1 MTIDDML
8 KIIESSSAC
17 FIANGYDSVEVP
29 FPISSAEYLKFA
41 EEDLKENS
49 ERGRVNA
56 LSNAKRSLDAR
67 IESVLIGFGFHRIA
81 KTENWKMPKKLSFLS
96 DLGILTPRVLTKLN
110 KTRNLI
116 EHEFHCPTREQVED
130 FVDVVALFNES
141 TRVYLNHL
149 PNEAQIASD
158 ADDDEPFFDFMFH
171 RNEARIVLDRGDIEL
186 NAADP
191 HYKRFVVAYAK
202 MVGRLYECTR

>member
-1 MTIDDML
+1 MTIDEML
-8 KIIESSSAC
+8 KVIESTSSY
-17 FIANGYDSVEVP
+17 FDSNSYDSVEVP

-41 EEDLKENS
+41 EEDLKEDS

-67 IESVLIGFGFHRIA
+67 IESILIGFGFHKTA
-81 KTENWKMPKKLSFLS
+81 KAENWRMPKKLAFLS

-110 KTRNLI
+110 RTRNLI

-141 TRVYLNHL
+141 TKVYLTHL
-149 PNEAQIASD
+149 PND
-158 ADDDEPFFDFMFH
+158 ADIGNEDNEDDLFGFKFLRGESK
-171 RNEARIVLDRGDIEL
+171 ILLDRTVELTGD
-186 NAADP
+186 DP
-191 HYKRFVVAYAK
+191 RYERFVKGYAK
-202 MVGRLYECTR
+202 MVRRLYE